1 MGKPVRSSLQ
11 NLIISYEFA
20 LAIGNSLD
28 MSEMLNEVIHKM
40 VHKTNAHRGIIW
52 VKNGGNELQPVA
64 SAGINI
70 EDVLAQ
76 GEIMGHRDV
85 LNQIQKSRQFVLRYK
100 DDTDFLQYCPVI
112 TEKEES
118 VLIIPVTD
126 VAIIHLVY
134 ASRDIADEPL
144 ANLLASL
151 SKKLSVAIEA
161 CTAHKNIVNE
171 VQVRVEAEAE
181 LKKKTEKLISSEK
194 ELKGLYRESEQARKS
209 LLSILED
216 VARKEAALKE
226 SESKLSSILSS
237 IDDLVFVFDQEDRFT
252 LAHNTKSEQLY
263 TTPDEFIGK
272 KPFEVLPSHLKN
284 IFLDAFDDIR
294 KGKVAEYDY
303 WLKIEGNTIWFSAK
317 HSPRFVDG
325 ELMGSVAVVRDIT
338 ERKRAEEALKE
349 SERLLRDAQEVAH
362 IGSYGGDLK
371 SEEGVWSEELYH
383 IYGYSPGE
391 VSITPEFI
399 RDHIHPDDMGVW
411 SNANEALITSNMP
424 YDVEYRIIRKDA
436 EVRTVR
442 AWATLKFNS
451 SGAPER
457 MAGML
462 QDITERKRIEKALND
477 RVEFEKIVASISTSF
492 INLAPDEID
501 NGIEDALGSIG
512 EFSGVDRSYLFRL
525 SDDGT
530 KTDNTHEWCAREIV
544 PQIENLK
551 GLQTADFPW
560 FLERLNRFETV
571 HIPSVADLPTGA
583 DAEKGILQSGDIL
596 SAILVPMVYGKTLVG
611 FIGLDSVRQE
621 KSWSEDDIALLRI
634 VCEIFVSAMERMRVM
649 DAIQSSETKFHAIFE
664 ENPLGAVIIDK
675 ERKIREVNDAAVVMV
690 GRLREEIIGR
700 TCHEFIC
707 PREEKD
713 CPIYNRGLII
723 DHDEG
728 ILISKD
734 RGDVPVEKTATQ
746 ITVDGDMMILEMFY
760 DITKRKAA
768 EEEIRKKTDELEKF
782 NSLAVGRELKMIE
795 LKKEI
800 NALLEESGKAPV
812 YKIVG
817 AS

>member
-1 MGKPVRSSLQ
+1 MEKPVRSSLQ

-20 LAIGNSLD
+20 LAIGNSLNL
-28 MSEMLNEVIHKM
+28 SEMLNEVIHKM

-52 VKNGGNELQPVA
+52 VKNGMEELQPVA

-76 GEIMGHRDV
+76 DEIMSHRDV
-85 LNQIQKSRQFVLRYK
+85 LNQIQQSRQFVLRYK
-100 DDTDFLQYCPVI
+100 DDDNFLQYCPVI

-118 VLIIPVTD
+118 VLIVPVTN

-161 CTAHKNIVNE
+161 CTAHKNLVNE
-171 VQVRVEAEAE
+171 VQVRIDAEEE

-194 ELKGLYRESEQARKS
+194 ELKGLYGESEKARKS

-216 VARKEAALKE
+216 VARKEEALKE

-237 IDDLVFVFDQEDRFT
+237 IDDLVFVFDQEDRFS
-252 LAHNTKSEQLY
+252 LAHHATSEQLY
-263 TTPDEFIGK
+263 MTSDEFIGK
-272 KPFEVLPSHLKN
+272 KPFEVLPPHLNKT
-284 IFLDAFDDIR
+284 FLYAFDEIR
-294 KGKVAEYDY
+294 KGQVAEYDY
-303 WLKIEGNTIWFSAK
+303 WLNIEGKTLWFSAK
-317 HSPRFVDG
+317 HSPWFVDG

-338 ERKRAEEALKE
+338 ERKL
-349 SERLLRDAQEVAH
+349 
-362 IGSYGGDLK
+362 
-371 SEEGVWSEELYH
+371 
-383 IYGYSPGE
+383 
-391 VSITPEFI
+391 
-399 RDHIHPDDMGVW
+399 
-411 SNANEALITSNMP
+411 
-424 YDVEYRIIRKDA
+424 
-436 EVRTVR
+436 
-442 AWATLKFNS
+442 
-451 SGAPER
+451 
-457 MAGML
+457 
-462 QDITERKRIEKALND
+462 IEKALKD

-501 NGIEDALGSIG
+501 TGIEDALGSIG

-525 SDDGT
+525 VDDGT
-530 KTDNTHEWCAREIV
+530 KTDNTHEWCARGIV

-551 GLQTADFPW
+551 GLQTTDFPW
-560 FLERLNRFETV
+560 FLEQLNRFETV
-571 HIPSVADLPTGA
+571 HIPSVADLPPGA
-583 DAEKGILQSGDIL
+583 DTEKEILQSGDIR
-596 SAILVPMVYGKTLVG
+596 SAILVPMAYGGTLVG
-611 FIGLDSVRQE
+611 FIGLDSVKQE
-621 KSWSEDDIALLRI
+621 TSWSEDDIALLRI
-634 VCEIFVSAMERMRVM
+634 VCEIFVNAMERMRVM
-649 DAIQSSETKFHAIFE
+649 DAIQSSEAKFHAIFE

-690 GRLREEIIGR
+690 GRQKEEIIGR
-700 TCHEFIC
+700 TCYDFIC
-707 PREEKD
+707 PWAEKD

-723 DHDEG
+723 DHAEG

-734 RGDVPVEKTATQ
+734 RGNVPIEKTATQ
-746 ITVDGDMMILEMFY
+746 ITVDGDIMILEMFY

-782 NSLAVGRELKMIE
+782 NRLAVGRELKMIE

-800 NALLEESGKAPV
+800 NTLLEESGKAPG